1 MDILLA
7 KKNELKLIALA
18 KSNFST
24 DIYAAELR
32 ILQNSVSQGPAETH
46 PDDRNLARHVRGSF
60 LRWILNDEAATSLF
74 DKDGLQVASAIIDG
88 DVDLDSSDIRHNLIF
103 DDCVLTKGIHFESAK
118 ICTVRILDST
128 VNGPLVFENAVVHGD
143 IDLSRGFTTA
153 SYVSAYG
160 AQVSGDVLMKGA
172 QLLGEHLAFS
182 LSLNIADIKGIV
194 NCSNLTCNGP
204 VLILGAK
211 VGYEFLGDGAKFNST
226 VTMAGTTI
234 GVNLNLVNVHST
246 LPETVDQ
253 LSNPNIVG
261 IDLSRVNVGGSVYL
275 SGSNLQVRPT
285 SLSLQ
290 GAVIAG
296 DVFLTADLQASGA
309 INMSET
315 RLKQAVYA
323 ENSKLV
329 DLRTN
334 DAQLGKLMVLASEIT
349 GLETNGAQIGEF
361 GWAGIINPTRAT
373 LNLSNTHIKTFKD
386 EQNSWPSAG
395 HLKIIGLVYDD
406 IELKVPKDRTSA
418 SIQSKHSGN
427 DPDDRIAWLHLQ
439 NREDQVASQPW
450 MQLAQYVQNVGNP
463 AGAKKVLYT
472 MKRIQAW
479 SESYLTG
486 FKSSVPDYIGENP
499 WRITYF
505 IGVLWLFGSVI
516 FWRARRM
523 NEKAMAPREKDAYD
537 DFSRNDTRPSQLPPF
552 NPIVY
557 TLENVLPVVKF
568 GQDDAWAP
576 NPQLD
581 APSRKGWKRWLPRFS
596 YNWLAFARLVLIILG
611 WALALILAGVIGD
624 LFKP

>member
-1 MDILLA
+1 VDILLA

-18 KSNFST
+18 KSSFST
-24 DIYAAELR
+24 DIHAAELR
-32 ILQNSVSQGPAETH
+32 ILQNSVRQGPAETH
-46 PDDRNLARHVRGSF
+46 PADRDLARHVRGSF
-60 LRWILNDEAATSLF
+60 LRWILNDEGATSLF

-103 DDCVLTKGIHFESAK
+103 DDCVFTKGIHFESAK

-128 VNGPLVFENAVVHGD
+128 MNGPLVFENAVVHGD
-143 IDLSRGFTTA
+143 IDLSRGFTTV

-160 AQVSGDVLMKGA
+160 AQVSGDVLMKEA

-194 NCSNLTCNGP
+194 NVSNLMCNGP

-226 VTMAGTTI
+226 VTMAGSTI
-234 GVNLNLVNVHST
+234 GVNLNLVNVHSV

-253 LSNPNIVG
+253 LSNPIIG

-275 SGSNLQVRPT
+275 SGSNLQVGPT
-285 SLSLQ
+285 SLLLQ
-290 GAVIAG
+290 DAVIAG
-296 DVFLTADLQASGA
+296 DVFLTANLQASGA
-309 INMSET
+309 INMSGT

-361 GWAGIINPTRAT
+361 GWAGIVNPTRAT
-373 LNLSNTHIKTFKD
+373 LNLSNTHIKIFKD

-395 HLKIIGLVYDD
+395 HLKIIGLIYDD
-406 IELKVPKDRTSA
+406 IELKVPKDRTTA
-418 SIQSKHSGN
+418 SIQSKDGGN

-463 AGAKKVLYT
+463 AGVKKVLYT

-486 FKSSVPDYIGENP
+486 FKSSVPDYIDENP

-537 DFSRNDTRPSQLPPF
+537 DFSKNDTRPSSQLPPF